1 MRLFGSSAKRVEEA
15 PIALTP
21 APRTHEADAYVGQTF
36 LGKYRVRKF
45 LGEGSNAHVFLAQS
59 AADPK
64 AQVVVKRI
72 KDEAAIA
79 PRFRQFFE
87 AEVRSMLGFH
97 HPYVVRLLDASLDD
111 PLGACLVLEY
121 IHGVTLETIL
131 QRDGALHRD
140 RVGAFLGPL
149 AHALYAAQLGGIVHR
164 DLKPA
169 NLMVVDP
176 GTQRE
181 SVRVMDFGFAG
192 FSAKPH
198 IQLAELTG
206 QGSIFACGTP
216 AYVSPEMIRGDA
228 TDARAD
234 IYSVGV
240 MLYELLTGRLPFEY
254 NEQQKLLAA
263 HIRDTPPRFNRIGFG
278 HIPPV
283 VEAAVQIALSKY
295 PSERHQNM
303 KELCDQFSRGVGW
316 DCWEASAPPDYV
328 SPAPAQIRVGAS
340 PEDASADDI
349 DDRFIL
355 SDLLE
360 ACLPEKLAAIKLRGF
375 IDEVG
380 GHVVESEPGL
390 IRVRLELPPGW
401 KEPASRSGVFS
412 FLSGARRSVNRGNEP
427 IEVSLKMQKVDAN
440 RVAVLVDFRP
450 MKMFMPSDPGLWLER
465 CEAYYS
471 VLRKFIMPGA

>member
-1 MRLFGSSAKRVEEA
+1 MRLFGSSSKQVEEA
-15 PIALTP
+15 PIELLA
-21 APRTHEADAYVGQTF
+21 APESHAADAYIGKTF

-45 LGEGSNAHVFLAQS
+45 LGEGSDAHVFLAQS
-59 AADPK
+59 AGDPNSH
-64 AQVVVKRI
+64 VVLKRI
-72 KDEAAIA
+72 KDEASAG

-87 AEVRSMLGFH
+87 AEVHSMLNFH

-111 PLGACLVLEY
+111 PLGACLVLDY
-121 IHGVTLETIL
+121 IPGVTLEAIVT
-131 QRDGALHRD
+131 RDRILHRD
-140 RVGAFLGPL
+140 RVGKLLGPL

-169 NLMVVDP
+169 NLMVLDP
-176 GTQRE
+176 GTDRE

-192 FSAKPH
+192 FTAKPY

-206 QGSIFACGTP
+206 QGSIIACGTP

-240 MLYELLTGRLPFEY
+240 MLYELLTGRLPFNY
-254 NEQQKLLAA
+254 HDQAKLLNA
-263 HIRDTPPRFNRIGFG
+263 HVHESPPRFNRVGAG

-295 PSERHQNM
+295 PSERHKNM
-303 KELCDQFSRGVGW
+303 KELCEQFSRGVGW
-316 DCWEASAPPDYV
+316 DCWLTSAPPDYTPPEQKQIQV
-328 SPAPAQIRVGAS
+328 SATPAT
-340 PEDASADDI
+340 SADDI

-355 SDLLE
+355 SDMLE

-375 IDEVG
+375 IEEVRG
-380 GHVVESEPGL
+380 LVLESEPGL
-390 IRVRLELPPGW
+390 IRVRLELPPGG
-401 KEPASRSGVFS
+401 KEPSSRSGVFS
-412 FLSGARRSVNRGNEP
+412 FLSGTHRQMRRGHEP
-427 IEVSLKMQKVDAN
+427 IEVSLKMEKIDST
-440 RVAVLVDFRP
+440 RVSVLVDFRP
-450 MKMFMPSDPGLWLER
+450 MKQYMPSDPELWLER
-465 CEAYYS
+465 CESYYS

>member
-1 MRLFGSSAKRVEEA
+1 MRLFGSSAKRVEDA

-21 APRTHEADAYVGQTF
+21 APRGHEADAYVGRTF
-36 LGKYRVRKF
+36 LGKYRVKKF
-45 LGEGSNAHVFLAQS
+45 VGEGSNAHVFLAQ
-59 AADPK
+59 AAGDPNSR
-64 AQVVVKRI
+64 VVIKRI

-79 PRFRQFFE
+79 PKFRQFFE

-111 PLGACLVLEY
+111 PLGACLILEY
-121 IHGVTLETIL
+121 IHGVTLEAIVQRTPIL
-131 QRDGALHRD
+131 HQD
-140 RVGAFLGPL
+140 RVGQLLGPL

-169 NLMVVDP
+169 NLMVLNP
-176 GTQRE
+176 GTDKE

-192 FSAKPH
+192 FTAKPH

-206 QGSIFACGTP
+206 RGPIFACGTP
-216 AYVSPEMIRGDA
+216 AYVSPEMIRGDS

-240 MLYELLTGRLPFEY
+240 MLFELLTGRLPFDMNDQE
-254 NEQQKLLAA
+254 KLLAA
-263 HIRDTPPRFNRIGFG
+263 HVHEPPPRFNRVGAG
-278 HIPPV
+278 HIPPL
-283 VEAAVQIALSKY
+283 VEATVQIALSKY

-303 KELCDQFSRGVGW
+303 KELCEQFSRGVGW
-316 DCWEASAPPDYV
+316 DCWEASAPADYSPPEPKQIQV
-328 SPAPAQIRVGAS
+328 SALPQQS
-340 PEDASADDI
+340 DDDI

-355 SDLLE
+355 SDMLE

-375 IDEVG
+375 IEEVHG
-380 GHVVESEPGL
+380 QVLESEPGL

-401 KEPASRSGVFS
+401 KEPSSRSGVFS
-412 FLSGARRSVNRGNEP
+412 FLSGAHRQMRRGHEP
-427 IEVSLKMQKVDAN
+427 IEVSLKMEKIDST

-450 MKMFMPSDPGLWLER
+450 MKQYMPSDPELWLQR

>member
-1 MRLFGSSAKRVEEA
+1 MRLFGSSARRVEDA

-21 APRTHEADAYVGQTF
+21 APRGHEADAYVGQTF
-36 LGKYRVRKF
+36 LGKYRVKKF
-45 LGEGSNAHVFLAQS
+45 LGEGSNAHVFLAQ
-59 AADPK
+59 AAGDPNSR
-64 AQVVVKRI
+64 VVIKRI

-79 PRFRQFFE
+79 PKFRQFFE
-87 AEVRSMLGFH
+87 AEVRSMLGFQ

-111 PLGACLVLEY
+111 PLGPCLILEY
-121 IHGVTLETIL
+121 IHGVTLEAIVQRTPIL
-131 QRDGALHRD
+131 HQD
-140 RVGAFLGPL
+140 RVGQLLGPL

-169 NLMVVDP
+169 NLMVLNP
-176 GTQRE
+176 GTDKE

-192 FSAKPH
+192 FTAKPH

-206 QGSIFACGTP
+206 RGPIFACGTP
-216 AYVSPEMIRGDA
+216 AYVSPEMIRGDS

-240 MLYELLTGRLPFEY
+240 MLFELLTGRLPFNMNDQE
-254 NEQQKLLAA
+254 KLLAA
-263 HIRDTPPRFNRIGFG
+263 HVHESPPRFNRVGAG
-278 HIPPV
+278 HIPPL
-283 VEAAVQIALSKY
+283 VEATVQIALSKY

-303 KELCDQFSRGVGW
+303 KELCEQFSRGVGW
-316 DCWEASAPPDYV
+316 DCWEASAPADYT
-328 SPAPAQIRVGAS
+328 PPEPTQIQVTAM
-340 PEDASADDI
+340 PQQAADDV

-355 SDLLE
+355 SDMLE

-375 IDEVG
+375 IEEVHG
-380 GHVVESEPGL
+380 QVLESEPGL

-401 KEPASRSGVFS
+401 KEPSSRSGVFS
-412 FLSGARRSVNRGNEP
+412 FLSGAHRPMRRGHEP
-427 IEVSLKMQKVDAN
+427 IEVSLKMEKIDST

-450 MKMFMPSDPGLWLER
+450 MKQYMPSDPELWLQR

>member
-1 MRLFGSSAKRVEEA
+1 MRLFGSSAKRVEETPIVLTAA
-15 PIALTP
+15 P
-21 APRTHEADAYVGQTF
+21 PRHDADAYIGQTF
-36 LGKYRVRKF
+36 LGKYRVRKY
-45 LGEGSNAHVFLAQS
+45 LGEGSNAQVFLAQS
-59 AADPK
+59 TTDPNSR
-64 AQVVVKRI
+64 VVVKRI
-72 KDEAAIA
+72 KDEATIA

-87 AEVRSMLGFH
+87 AEVQSMLGFQ

-111 PLGACLVLEY
+111 PLGSCLVLEY
-121 IHGVTLETIL
+121 IPGITLEAVL
-131 QRDGALHRD
+131 QRDRILHHD
-140 RVGAFLGPL
+140 RVGLLLGPL

-169 NLMVVDP
+169 NLMVLSH
-176 GTQRE
+176 GTDKE

-206 QGSIFACGTP
+206 QGPIFACGTP
-216 AYVSPEMIRGDA
+216 AYVSPEMIRGDS

-240 MLYELLTGRLPFEY
+240 MLYELLTGRLPFDYED
-254 NEQQKLLAA
+254 QQKLLTA
-263 HIRDTPPRFNRIGFG
+263 HVRDAPPRFNRVGAG

-316 DCWEASAPPDYV
+316 DCW
-328 SPAPAQIRVGAS
+328 
-340 PEDASADDI
+340 DASKPADYTPPEPTQIQVSAMSSTPVDDI

-355 SDLLE
+355 SDTLE

-375 IDEVG
+375 IEEVQG
-380 GHVVESEPGL
+380 QVVENEPGL

-401 KEPASRSGVFS
+401 KDPAGRSGVFS
-412 FLSGARRSVNRGNEP
+412 FLSGSWRSIGRGREP
-427 IEVSLKMQKVDAN
+427 IEVSLKMNKIDAN
-440 RVAVLVDFRP
+440 RVAVIVDFRP
-450 MKMFMPSDPGLWLER
+450 MKMYMPSDPGLWLER

-471 VLRKFIMPGA
+471 VLRKYIMPEV

>member
-1 MRLFGSSAKRVEEA
+1 MRLFGSSAKRVEDA

-21 APRTHEADAYVGQTF
+21 APRGHAADAYVGQTF
-36 LGKYRVRKF
+36 LGKYRVKKF
-45 LGEGSNAHVFLAQS
+45 VGEGSNAHVFLAQ
-59 AADPK
+59 AAGDPNSR
-64 AQVVVKRI
+64 VVIKRI

-79 PRFRQFFE
+79 PKFRQFFE

-111 PLGACLVLEY
+111 PLGACLILEY
-121 IHGVTLETIL
+121 IHGVTLEAIVQRTPIL
-131 QRDGALHRD
+131 HQD
-140 RVGAFLGPL
+140 RVGQLLGPL

-169 NLMVVDP
+169 NLMVLNP
-176 GTQRE
+176 GTDKE

-192 FSAKPH
+192 FTAKPH

-206 QGSIFACGTP
+206 RGPIFACGTP
-216 AYVSPEMIRGDA
+216 AYVSPEMIRGDS

-240 MLYELLTGRLPFEY
+240 MLYELLTGRLPFDMNDQE
-254 NEQQKLLAA
+254 KLLSA
-263 HIRDTPPRFNRIGFG
+263 HVHEPPPRFNRVGAG
-278 HIPPV
+278 HIPPL
-283 VEAAVQIALSKY
+283 VEATVQIALSKY

-303 KELCDQFSRGVGW
+303 KELCEQFSRGVGW
-316 DCWEASAPPDYV
+316 DCWEASAPADYTPPEPTQIQV
-328 SPAPAQIRVGAS
+328 SAMPQQA
-340 PEDASADDI
+340 ADDV

-355 SDLLE
+355 SDMLE

-375 IDEVG
+375 IEEVRG
-380 GHVVESEPGL
+380 QVLESEPGL

-401 KEPASRSGVFS
+401 KEPSSRSGVFS
-412 FLSGARRSVNRGNEP
+412 FLSGAHRPMRRGHEP
-427 IEVSLKMQKVDAN
+427 IEVTLKMEKIDST

-450 MKMFMPSDPGLWLER
+450 MKQYMPSDPELWLQR

-471 VLRKFIMPGA
+471 VLRKYIMPGA

>member
-1 MRLFGSSAKRVEEA
+1 MRLFGSSAKRGAEA

-21 APRTHEADAYVGQTF
+21 APRRNEADAYVGQTF

-59 AADPK
+59 TADPN
-64 AQVVVKRI
+64 ARVVVKRI

-79 PRFRQFFE
+79 PRFRQFFD

-111 PLGACLVLEY
+111 PLGACLVLDY
-121 IHGVTLETIL
+121 IPGVTLETVL
-131 QRDGALHRD
+131 QRDRILPQD
-140 RVGAFLGPL
+140 RVGQLLGPL
-149 AHALYAAQLGGIVHR
+149 AHALYAAQAGGIVHR

-176 GTQRE
+176 GTDRE

-192 FSAKPH
+192 FTAKPH

-206 QGSIFACGTP
+206 QGPIFACGTP

-240 MLYELLTGRLPFEY
+240 MLYELLTGRLPFDY
-254 NEQQKLLAA
+254 NDQEKLLSA
-263 HIRDTPPRFNRIGFG
+263 HVRETPPRFNRVGAG

-316 DCWEASAPPDYV
+316 DCWEASLPPDFV
-328 SPAPAQIRVGAS
+328 PPEPTRIRVSAATTS
-340 PEDASADDI
+340 PVDVI

-355 SDLLE
+355 SDMLE

-375 IDEVG
+375 IEEVG
-380 GHVVESEPGL
+380 GQVVESEPGL
-390 IRVRLELPPGW
+390 IRVRLEPPPGGAD
-401 KEPASRSGVFS
+401 PSARSGVFS
-412 FLSGARRSVNRGNEP
+412 FLSGVQRSVRRGKEP
-427 IEVSLKMQKVDAN
+427 IEVSLKMEKIDAN

-450 MKMFMPSDPGLWLER
+450 MTLHMPSDPALWLER

-471 VLRKFIMPGA
+471 VLRKYIMPGA

>member
-1 MRLFGSSAKRVEEA
+1 MRLFGSSAKRIEDA

-21 APRTHEADAYVGQTF
+21 APRGHDADAYIGRTF
-36 LGKYRVRKF
+36 LGDYRVRKF

-59 AADPK
+59 VAEPSRR
-64 AQVVVKRI
+64 VVIKRI

-79 PRFRQFFE
+79 PKFRQFFD

-121 IHGVTLETIL
+121 IPGVTLEAIL
-131 QRDGALHRD
+131 QRERVMHQD
-140 RVGAFLGPL
+140 RVGRLLGPL

-176 GTQRE
+176 GTDNE

-192 FSAKPH
+192 FTAKPH

-206 QGSIFACGTP
+206 QGPIFACGTP
-216 AYVSPEMIRGDA
+216 AYVSPEMIRGDS

-240 MLYELLTGRLPFEY
+240 MLYELLTGRLPFDYVDQE
-254 NEQQKLLAA
+254 KLLSA
-263 HIRDTPPRFNRIGFG
+263 HIRETPPRFSRVGAG

-316 DCWEASAPPDYV
+316 DCWEASAPADYTPPEPTQIQV
-328 SPAPAQIRVGAS
+328 SAMPQQA
-340 PEDASADDI
+340 ADDV

-355 SDLLE
+355 SDMLE

-375 IDEVG
+375 IEEVRG
-380 GHVVESEPGL
+380 QVLESEPGL
-390 IRVRLELPPGW
+390 IRVRLELPLGW
-401 KEPASRSGVFS
+401 KEPSSRSGVFS
-412 FLSGARRSVNRGNEP
+412 FLSGAHRSMRRGHEP
-427 IEVSLKMQKVDAN
+427 IEVTLKMEKIDST

-450 MKMFMPSDPGLWLER
+450 MKQYMPSDPELWLQR

-471 VLRKFIMPGA
+471 VLRKYIMPGV

>member
-1 MRLFGSSAKRVEEA
+1 MRLFGSSAKQVRDA
-15 PIALTP
+15 PIELTA
-21 APRTHEADAYVGQTF
+21 APRAHVADAYIGRTF
-36 LGKYRVRKF
+36 LGKYRVKKF
-45 LGEGSNAHVFLAQS
+45 LGEGSNAHVFLAHPTTDANS
-59 AADPK
+59 R
-64 AQVVVKRI
+64 VVIKRI

-87 AEVRSMLGFH
+87 AEVRSMLEFH

-121 IHGVTLETIL
+121 IPGVTLEAIQLRSPIL
-131 QRDGALHRD
+131 HQD
-140 RVGAFLGPL
+140 RVGRLLGPL

-169 NLMVVDP
+169 NLMVLDA
-176 GTQRE
+176 GTDKE

-192 FSAKPH
+192 FTAKPH

-216 AYVSPEMIRGDA
+216 AYVSPEMIRGDS

-240 MLYELLTGRLPFEY
+240 MLYELLTGRLPFNY
-254 NEQQKLLAA
+254 NDQQKLLSA
-263 HIRDTPPRFNRIGFG
+263 HVNENPPRFNRVGAG

-303 KELCDQFSRGVGW
+303 KELCVQFSRGVGW
-316 DCWEASAPPDYV
+316 DCWEASMPADYIPPEPKQIQV
-328 SPAPAQIRVGAS
+328 SAT
-340 PEDASADDI
+340 PEKAIDDI
-349 DDRFIL
+349 DERFIL
-355 SDLLE
+355 SDTLE

-375 IDEVG
+375 IEEVHG
-380 GHVVESEPGL
+380 NVVESEPGL

-401 KEPASRSGVFS
+401 KEPSSRSGVFS
-412 FLSGARRSVNRGNEP
+412 FLSGAHRPMRRGHEP
-427 IEVSLKMQKVDAN
+427 IEVSLKMEKVDSN

-450 MKMFMPSDPGLWLER
+450 MKQYMPSDPELWLQR

>member
-1 MRLFGSSAKRVEEA
+1 MRLFGSSSKRVEEA

-21 APRTHEADAYVGQTF
+21 APRSHEADAYVGQTF

-45 LGEGSNAHVFLAQS
+45 LGEGSNAHVFLAQVGD
-59 AADPK
+59 DPK
-64 AQVVVKRI
+64 ARVVVKRI

-87 AEVRSMLGFH
+87 AEVASMLGFH

-111 PLGACLVLEY
+111 PLGACLILEY
-121 IHGVTLETIL
+121 IGGVTLDAIL
-131 QRDGALHRD
+131 QREGALHQD
-140 RVGAFLGPL
+140 RVGSFLGPL

-181 SVRVMDFGFAG
+181 SIRVMDFGFAG
-192 FSAKPH
+192 FTDKPH

-206 QGSIFACGTP
+206 QGPIFACGTP

-240 MLYELLTGRLPFEY
+240 MLYELLTGRLPFDY

-263 HIRDTPPRFNRIGFG
+263 HIRETPPRFNRIGFG

-316 DCWEASAPPDYV
+316 DCWDASMPVDYV
-328 SPAPAQIRVGAS
+328 PPAPKIIQVSAMPQTS
-340 PEDASADDI
+340 PDDI

-355 SDLLE
+355 SDTLE

-375 IDEVG
+375 IEDVG

-401 KEPASRSGVFS
+401 KEPSARSGVFS
-412 FLSGARRSVNRGNEP
+412 FLSGSRRAMSRGSEP
-427 IEVSLKMQKVDAN
+427 IELSLKMDKIDAN
-440 RVAVLVDFRP
+440 RVAVLIDFRP
-450 MKMFMPSDPGLWLER
+450 MKMYMPSDPALWLER

-471 VLRKFIMPGA
+471 VLRKFIMPEAG